1 MVSERELR
9 VCMTGFGNVGRKF
22 CTLLEEKKDYLEK
35 EYHCRILV
43 TGIATRSKGVLAN
56 PGGLPIPEILR
67 EVEKN
72 GHFDTG
78 RPDYLENGPG
88 EVLAMMDASKAD
100 LFIEMSTLS
109 IADGQPAAGYIEAA
123 FDRRMHVITANKGPE
138 AWHFKR
144 LNDRA
149 EREHL
154 IFLYETI
161 VMDGTPIFNLAK
173 ETLHGNRI
181 LGIRGI
187 LNSTSNYIFSCLKNG
202 LSYEEAVGAARERGI
217 AESDL
222 SLDMDGWDGAAK
234 ICALANILMDAGI
247 TPKEVDVKSASAV
260 TAEDFK
266 RAEKEGQCV
275 KYLCEAMR
283 DPDSGRLHVSVKP
296 ARLPLSHPFAT
307 VDGTSAAVTFYT
319 DLAGEL
325 TILQTNPGLL
335 QTAYGVYSDLITLLK
350 ALSV

>member
-1 MVSERELR
+1 MEDKRLLR
-9 VCMTGFGNVGRKF
+9 VCMTGFGNVGQKF
-22 CTLLEEKKDYLEK
+22 CVLLEEKKDELERA
-35 EYHCRILV
+35 YHRRILV
-43 TGIATRSKGVLAN
+43 TGIATRSKGSLAN
-56 PGGLPIPEILR
+56 PDGLSIPELLR
-67 EVEKN
+67 ELEEN
-72 GHFDTG
+72 GHFDAG
-78 RPDYLENGPG
+78 SPDYIENGPDA
-88 EVLAMMDASKAD
+88 VPVMMDVSKAD
-100 LFIEMSTLS
+100 VFIEMSTLS

-123 FDRRMHVITANKGPE
+123 FDRGMHVITANKGPE
-138 AWHFKR
+138 AWHFKK

-154 IFLYETI
+154 LFLYETI
-161 VMDGTPIFNLAK
+161 VMDGTPVFNLVK

-181 LGIRGI
+181 LGMRGI

-202 LSYEEAVGAARERGI
+202 LSYEDAVRAAQERGI
-217 AESDL
+217 AEADP

-247 TPKEVDVKSASAV
+247 TPEDVAVESAAAV

-266 RAEKEGQCV
+266 RAEQEGQCI

-283 DPDSGRLHVSVKP
+283 DPDSGKLHVSVKP
-296 ARLPLSHPFAT
+296 VKLPLSHPFAT
-307 VDGTSAAVTFYT
+307 VDGTSAAITLYT

-350 ALSV
+350 TLSV